1 MTCMI
6 SRCFS
11 SPLIPVAS
19 PHVAVSSADQ
29 IPLLFLSWVSVE
41 SILAMGP
48 ERHLPLLPQE
58 LLANPHILQSAP
70 TLLTATTPCFTVLIA
85 FAV

>member
-11 SPLIPVAS
+11 SPLTPVAS
-19 PHVAVSSADQ
+19 PHVTVSSADQ